1 MLWGWKQHPHTIPT
15 SFYRF
20 HLYLKYWLPRG
31 FFFGSLY
38 ACVLAKYASPF
49 HIYSWLLVVVVV
61 VNTHFFLTVNM
72 LLNAILHTYITFQ
85 YLSIFDEPK
94 NNEDFSFWNC
104 KMKQKT
110 LRQVFDQNINSEM
123 LLWSG
128 NDAIFGIT
136 ICFHG
141 RKMRIWL
148 QLLQKPFAEKNS
160 TILLKS
166 IHIFCS
172 HVGLYHSEK
181 TDVWQGISYALRNF
195 ILHI

>member
-1 MLWGWKQHPHTIPT
+1 MCFEGENNIPHTIPT

-38 ACVLAKYASPF
+38 AWVLAKYASPF

-94 NNEDFSFWNC
+94 TTKIFEIAKWNKKHWAKYLIKISILKCYFEVAMMLFLALQYVSIAEKWKFGCSFSRN
-104 KMKQKT
+104 
-110 LRQVFDQNINSEM
+110 
-123 LLWSG
+123 
-128 NDAIFGIT
+128 
-136 ICFHG
+136 H
-141 RKMRIWL
+141 
-148 QLLQKPFAEKNS
+148 LQKKIQPY
-160 TILLKS
+160 
-166 IHIFCS
+166 C
-172 HVGLYHSEK
+172 
-181 TDVWQGISYALRNF
+181 
-195 ILHI
+195 